1 MIDPFDDGFGQE
13 VSRRD
18 SRGKWPETFLR
29 DEHPTGRGNFYMA
42 RTRIVVLGGGFGG
55 VYTALHLERLL
66 GSSAE
71 ITLVSRENFFLFT
84 PMLHEVAASDIDIT
98 HLVSPLRAL
107 LRHTTVFVGEV
118 ASIDCHDRTVA
129 VSHGSEAHVH
139 RLRYDHLV
147 VALGS
152 TTNFY
157 GLPGLEQHAL
167 TMKTLGD
174 AIHLRNEVIGA
185 LEESDGEC
193 AAGGDEPLTCVVVG
207 GGFAGVETI
216 AGLNDFVRE
225 GLAFYPRVTAS
236 RVRMVLVHAG
246 SVILP
251 ELGEKLGRYAQQQL
265 AKGGVEIIT
274 NAKVADA
281 GRDGVRLADGRF
293 IPSRVIVWTAGTS
306 PHPLL
311 HDLPCQLDHGRIV
324 VDETLAVP
332 GFPGVWA
339 VGDCAVVPDRR
350 TGKPHPP
357 TAQHAIREGKTVAR
371 NIAASIK
378 GRPPVPFDFRTI
390 GQLAAIGKR
399 AGVARVAGVNFSGFF
414 AWWLWRT
421 VYLSKLPRLEKKIR
435 VAIDWTLDLVFS
447 KDFVQFLTVRAPVM
461 SARASD
467 ARERVGEFEG
477 RSPSDKSR
485 AEVA

>member
-1 MIDPFDDGFGQE
+1 
-13 VSRRD
+13 
-18 SRGKWPETFLR
+18 
-29 DEHPTGRGNFYMA
+29 
-42 RTRIVVLGGGFGG
+42 
-55 VYTALHLERLL
+55 
-66 GSSAE
+66 
-71 ITLVSRENFFLFT
+71 
-84 PMLHEVAASDIDIT
+84 
-98 HLVSPLRAL
+98 
-107 LRHTTVFVGEV
+107 
-118 ASIDCHDRTVA
+118 
-129 VSHGSEAHVH
+129 
-139 RLRYDHLV
+139 
-147 VALGS
+147 
-152 TTNFY
+152 
-157 GLPGLEQHAL
+157 
-167 TMKTLGD
+167 
-174 AIHLRNEVIGA
+174 
-185 LEESDGEC
+185 
-193 AAGGDEPLTCVVVG
+193 
-207 GGFAGVETI
+207 
-216 AGLNDFVRE
+216 
-225 GLAFYPRVTAS
+225 
-236 RVRMVLVHAG
+236 MVLVHAG

-265 AKGGVEIIT
+265 ARSGVEIIT

-293 IPSRVIVWTAGTS
+293 IPSRLIVWTAGTS

-399 AGVARVAGVNFSGFF
+399 TGVARVAGVNFSGFF

-447 KDFVQFLTVRAPVM
+447 KDFVQFLTVRGPAIGASERRAPPLG
-461 SARASD
+461 RGRRG
-467 ARERVGEFEG
+467 AREWSDLRPAAPGHSCRGGIAMQIDDRTEWLEADGLGGFASGTTSGIRTRRYHALLLPATTPPTGRIVLVNGVDVWLDTKGGSFALSSQRYAPGVVHPDGASRIVSFSLRSVANVGVRG
-477 RSPSDKSR
+477 RRRHAHPARDR
-485 AEVA
+485 GPGTAADLPC